1 MRDIIHLCKKHDIK
15 LLMLHTPTLFTT
27 NKKLVAFEND
37 DFYHV
42 GGYFFSMSKE
52 QINNSLKVPSHH
64 VLRKWYWDLNYFREG
79 YKYQK
84 RLLKELALE
93 MEVNYFDLDSVVD
106 ITNDKP
112 VFENFAN
119 PTDIGNKVYADA
131 IQDVVYRILN

>member
-1 MRDIIHLCKKHDIK
+1 MNLI
-15 LLMLHTPTLFTT
+15 LHTPTLFTT
-27 NKKLVAFEND
+27 KKKLIGFEND

-42 GGYFFSMSKE
+42 GGYFFSMNKE
-52 QINNSLKVPSHH
+52 KINNSSEVPSHH

-84 RLLKELALE
+84 ELLKDLAHE

-106 ITNDKP
+106 TTNDKP

-131 IQDVVYRILN
+131 IKDLVYRLLN